1 MTKRPSTVPA
11 ALFLLLLNAL
21 VWLVF
26 GIIVAAGLHPS
37 MPESD
42 VVRWTMAVLAFLT
55 TGVLLGLRVF
65 LRRRSRIAYYLTIGL
80 LVVLSTLT
88 VTDEFG
94 LSDLIVLIIIAAPL
108 LLLIKDRAWYLRR
121 SPGSLEGE
129 PAS

>member
-1 MTKRPSTVPA
+1 MTKPPSTVPA
-11 ALFLLLLNAL
+11 AHFLLLLNAL

-42 VVRWTMAVLAFLT
+42 VFRWIMAVLALLT

-65 LRRRSRIAYYLTIGL
+65 LRRRSRIAYYLTVGL

-108 LLLIKDRAWYLRR
+108 VLLIKDRAWYLRR

>member
-1 MTKRPSTVPA
+1 MTKPPSTVTA
-11 ALFLLLLNAL
+11 AHFLLLLNAL

-42 VVRWTMAVLAFLT
+42 VFRWTMAVLALLT
-55 TGVLLGLRVF
+55 TSVLLGLWVF
-65 LRRRSRIAYYLTIGL
+65 LRRRSGIAYYLTIGL
-80 LVVLSTLT
+80 LVVLSILT

-94 LSDLIVLIIIAAPL
+94 LPDLMVLIIIAAPL
-108 LLLIKDRAWYLRR
+108 VLLIKDRAWYLRR
-121 SPGSLEGE
+121 NPGNPEEE

>member
-1 MTKRPSTVPA
+1 MTKPPSTVTA
-11 ALFLLLLNAL
+11 AHFLLLLNAL

-42 VVRWTMAVLAFLT
+42 VFRWTMAVLALLT
-55 TGVLLGLRVF
+55 TSVLLGLWVF
-65 LRRRSRIAYYLTIGL
+65 LRRRSGIAYYLTIGL
-80 LVVLSTLT
+80 LVVLSILT

-108 LLLIKDRAWYLRR
+108 VLLIKARAWYLRR
-121 SPGSLEGE
+121 NPGDPEE
-129 PAS
+129 APAS